1 MAAARGAAALTSG
14 RARTGADATRTGK
27 TAGKFSGGGEA
38 AIWGKR
44 IMSIVYNILLL
55 VLVFVILKTLQLIFD
70 FSYTTYKSVTIH
82 KNWEHAFNPGLSY
95 RLKRGLLGDIV
106 YFIAGIVVAVN
117 ADWIRSVL

>member
-1 MAAARGAAALTSG
+1 MCQCASGAV
-14 RARTGADATRTGK
+14 
-27 TAGKFSGGGEA
+27 SGGGEA
-38 AIWGKR
+38 AIWGTR

-95 RLKRGLLGDIV
+95 RLKRGLIGDII